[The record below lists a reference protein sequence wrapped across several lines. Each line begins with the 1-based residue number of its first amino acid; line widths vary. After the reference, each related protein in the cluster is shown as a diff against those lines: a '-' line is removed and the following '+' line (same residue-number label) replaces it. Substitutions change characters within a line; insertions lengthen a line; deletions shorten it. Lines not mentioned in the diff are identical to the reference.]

1 VIRRGAATVLF
12 RSDDGQV
19 LLVLEDYGAR
29 RWSLPGGLIENGETP
44 QEAAIR
50 EVREETG
57 LQAELGEHIGT
68 YRIRHP
74 DGDGIDVDVFL
85 AASWTGTPQ
94 ENPGEIAE
102 LRWFDPRSMPTRTS
116 NVLPWAVTDAA
127 AGRRG
132 VIRDIP
138 TNT

>member
-1 VIRRGAATVLF
+1 
-12 RSDDGQV
+12 
-19 LLVLEDYGAR
+19 VLEDYGAR

-57 LQAELGEHIGT
+57 LDAELGERIGT

-85 AASWTGTPQ
+85 AASWTGTPRQ
-94 ENPGEIAE
+94 NPGEIAE
-102 LRWFDPRSMPTRTS
+102 LRWFEPRSLPSRTS
-116 NVLPWAVTDAA
+116 NVLPWAVVDAVE
-127 AGRRG
+127 GRRG
-132 VIRDIP
+132 IIRNLA
-138 TNT
+138 TST